1 MGGAQIRIMQR
12 LGAGRNLSLGELELA
27 KIGAERYDF
36 SDPYHLALTVSWGWF
51 LAAIG
56 VLYGA
61 INIVFATLYFLKPG
75 SVAHA
80 HPGSLLDPF
89 FFSIETFAT
98 VGYGEMYPADAY
110 SHWVAGLEIVVGM
123 AFTAIVT
130 GLIFVRFSKPRAK
143 ILYAEQPAVS
153 LHDGVPTLMIRFANG
168 RMNVLSDASIR
179 LSALV
184 RTVSVEGHVF
194 RRAVDLNLTNSRLAI
209 FAMTVT
215 AMHVIDEQSPL
226 HGLTPE
232 QMIEDNIRLF
242 LTVEVH
248 DPALGV
254 SVRDLQYYRA
264 DQIAFGMRYADAISR
279 DDQGRTLADLRRISL
294 LEPDV

>member
-1 MGGAQIRIMQR
+1 MGGAQIRVMRR
-12 LGAGRNLSLGELELA
+12 LGVGRNLSLGEPEFA
-27 KIGAERYDF
+27 KIGARAYDF
-36 SDPYHLALTVSWGWF
+36 SDPYHLALTVGWGWF
-51 LAAIG
+51 LGAVG
-56 VLYGA
+56 LLYGA
-61 INIVFATLYFLKPG
+61 INVLFATAYFLKPG
-75 SVAHA
+75 SITNA

-143 ILYAEQPAVS
+143 ILYAEQPVVA
-153 LHDGVPTLMIRFANG
+153 LHDGQPTLMIRFANG
-168 RMNVLSDASIR
+168 RMNVLSDAAIR

-184 RTVSVEGHVF
+184 RSVSTEGHVF

-215 AMHVIDEQSPL
+215 VMHVLDEQSPL
-226 HGLTPE
+226 SGLTAE
-232 QMIEDNIRLF
+232 QMSADGMRLF
-242 LTVEVH
+242 LTVEAH

-294 LEPDV
+294 LEPDI

>member
-1 MGGAQIRIMQR
+1 MGGAQIRIMR
-12 LGAGRNLSLGELELA
+12 RGGAGRNLSLGELELA
-27 KIGAERYDF
+27 KIGADKYDF

-51 LAAIG
+51 LAGAG
-56 VLYGA
+56 LLYGA
-61 INIVFATLYFLKPG
+61 INLVFATAYFLKPG
-75 SVAHA
+75 SITNA

-110 SHWVAGLEIVVGM
+110 SHWVAGLEIMVGM

-143 ILYAEQPAVS
+143 ILYADRPVVAM
-153 LHDGVPTLMIRFANG
+153 HDGRPTLMLRFANG
-168 RMNVLSDASIR
+168 RMNVLSDATIR

-184 RTVSVEGHVF
+184 RTVSSEGHVF
-194 RRAVDLNLTNSRLAI
+194 RRGVDLHLTSSRMAI
-209 FAMTVT
+209 FAMTAT
-215 AMHVIDEQSPL
+215 SMHVLDEHSPL
-226 HGLTPE
+226 FGLTSE
-232 QMIEDNIRLF
+232 QMIADDVRLF

-264 DQIAFGMRYADAISR
+264 EQIAFGMRYADAISR

>member
-1 MGGAQIRIMQR
+1 VGGAQIRVMR
-12 LGAGRNLSLGELELA
+12 RVGFGRNVSLGEPEYA
-27 KIGAERYDF
+27 KIGARIYDF
-36 SDPYHLALTVSWGWF
+36 SDPYHLALTVGWGWF
-51 LAAIG
+51 LGAVG
-56 VLYGA
+56 LLYGA
-61 INIVFATLYFLKPG
+61 INVLFATAYFLKPG
-75 SVAHA
+75 SITNA

-143 ILYAEQPAVS
+143 ILYAEQPVVA
-153 LHDGVPTLMIRFANG
+153 LHDGQPTLMIRFANG
-168 RMNVLSDASIR
+168 RMNVLSGAAIR

-184 RTVSVEGHVF
+184 RSVSTEGHVF

-215 AMHVIDEQSPL
+215 VMHVLDEQSPL
-226 HGLTPE
+226 SGLTPE
-232 QMIEDNIRLF
+232 QMIDDGMRLF
-242 LTVEVH
+242 LTVEAH

-294 LEPDV
+294 LEPDI

>member
-1 MGGAQIRIMQR
+1 MGGAQIRIFR
-12 LGAGRNLSLGELELA
+12 RGGPSRSLSLAELQLA
-27 KIGAERYDF
+27 KIGASTYDF

-51 LAAIG
+51 LAG
-56 VLYGA
+56 VGALYGV
-61 INIVFATLYFLKPG
+61 INLVFATAYFLKPG
-75 SVAHA
+75 SIAHA

-130 GLIFVRFSKPRAK
+130 GLIFVRFSKPRARV
-143 ILYAEQPAVS
+143 IYAERPVVTR
-153 LHDGVPTLMIRFANG
+153 HDGKPTLMIRFANG
-168 RMNVLSDASIR
+168 RAIVLTDASIR
-179 LSALV
+179 LSALI
-184 RTVSVEGHVF
+184 RTVSEEGHVF
-194 RRAVDLNLTNSRLAI
+194 RRAVDLRLVNSRLAI

-215 AMHVIDEQSPL
+215 SMHVIDEHSPL
-226 HGLTPE
+226 HGLTAE
-232 QMIEDNIRLF
+232 QMIEDDVRLF

-254 SVRDLQYYRA
+254 SVRDLQYYQA
-264 DQIAFGMRYADAISR
+264 EQVAFGMRYADAISR
-279 DDQGRTLADLRRISL
+279 DEQGRTLADLRRISL
-294 LEPDV
+294 LESDT

>member
-1 MGGAQIRIMQR
+1 MGGAQIRIMR
-12 LGAGRNLSLGELELA
+12 RGGSGRNLSLAELQLA
-27 KIGAERYDF
+27 KIGDDRFDF

-51 LAAIG
+51 LAG
-56 VLYGA
+56 TGLLYGA
-61 INIVFATLYFLKPG
+61 INLVFATAYFLKPG
-75 SVAHA
+75 SITNA

-110 SHWVAGLEIVVGM
+110 SHWVAGLEIMVGM

-143 ILYAEQPAVS
+143 ILYADRPVVAM
-153 LHDGVPTLMIRFANG
+153 HDGRPTLMLRFANG
-168 RMNVLSDASIR
+168 RMNVLSDATIR

-184 RTVSVEGHVF
+184 RTVSSEGHVF
-194 RRAVDLNLTNSRLAI
+194 RRGVDLHLTSSRMAI
-209 FAMTVT
+209 FAMTAT
-215 AMHVIDEQSPL
+215 SMHVLDEHSPL
-226 HGLTPE
+226 FGLTSE
-232 QMIEDNIRLF
+232 QMIADDVRLF

-264 DQIAFGMRYADAISR
+264 EQIAFGMRYADAISR

>member
-1 MGGAQIRIMQR
+1 MGGAQIRIMRRQ
-12 LGAGRNLSLGELELA
+12 GAGRDVSLGELELA

-36 SDPYHLALTVSWGWF
+36 SDPYHLALTVGWGWF
-51 LAAIG
+51 LVAIG
-56 VLYGA
+56 LLYGA
-61 INIVFATLYFLKPG
+61 INIVFAVAYFLKPG
-75 SVAHA
+75 SIAHA

-110 SHWVAGLEIVVGM
+110 SHWMSGLEIVVGM

-143 ILYAEQPAVS
+143 ILYAERPAVS

-168 RMNVLSDASIR
+168 RMNVLSDAHIR

-215 AMHVIDEQSPL
+215 AMHMIDEQSPL
-226 HGLTPE
+226 YGLTPE

-264 DQIAFGMRYADAISR
+264 EQIAFGMRYADAISR

>member
-1 MGGAQIRIMQR
+1 MGGAQIRIMR
-12 LGAGRNLSLGELELA
+12 RGGTGRDLSLGELKLA
-27 KIGAERYDF
+27 KIGAERFDF

-51 LAAIG
+51 LAG
-56 VLYGA
+56 VGLLYGA
-61 INIVFATLYFLKPG
+61 INLIFATAYFLKPG
-75 SVAHA
+75 SITNA

-153 LHDGVPTLMIRFANG
+153 VHDGHPTLMIRFANG

-179 LSALV
+179 LSALI
-184 RTVSVEGHVF
+184 RSVSAEGHVF

-215 AMHVIDEQSPL
+215 VMHVLDEQSPL
-226 HGLTPE
+226 FGLTAE
-232 QMIEDNIRLF
+232 QMIEDDVRLF

-264 DQIAFGMRYADAISR
+264 EQIAFGMRYADAIGR

-294 LEPDV
+294 LEPDE

>member
-1 MGGAQIRIMQR
+1 VGGAQIRVMR
-12 LGAGRNLSLGELELA
+12 RVGVGRNVSLGEPEFA
-27 KIGAERYDF
+27 KIGARTYDF
-36 SDPYHLALTVSWGWF
+36 SDPYHLALTVGWGWF
-51 LAAIG
+51 LGAVG
-56 VLYGA
+56 LLYGA
-61 INIVFATLYFLKPG
+61 INVLFATAYFLKPG
-75 SVAHA
+75 SITNA

-143 ILYAEQPAVS
+143 ILYAEQPVVA
-153 LHDGVPTLMIRFANG
+153 LHDGQPTLMIRFANG
-168 RMNVLSDASIR
+168 RMNVLSGAAIR

-184 RTVSVEGHVF
+184 RSVSTEGHVF

-215 AMHVIDEQSPL
+215 TMHVIDEQSPL
-226 HGLTPE
+226 FGLTPQ
-232 QMIEDNIRLF
+232 QMIDDGMRLF
-242 LTVEVH
+242 LTVEAH

>member
-1 MGGAQIRIMQR
+1 VGGAQIRVMR
-12 LGAGRNLSLGELELA
+12 RVGFGRNVSLGEPEYA
-27 KIGAERYDF
+27 KIGARIYDF
-36 SDPYHLALTVSWGWF
+36 SDPYHLALTVGWGWF
-51 LAAIG
+51 LGAVG
-56 VLYGA
+56 LLYGA
-61 INIVFATLYFLKPG
+61 INVLFATAYFLKPG
-75 SVAHA
+75 SITNA

-143 ILYAEQPAVS
+143 ILYAEQPVVA
-153 LHDGVPTLMIRFANG
+153 LHDGQPTLMIRFANG
-168 RMNVLSDASIR
+168 RMNVLSGAAIR

-184 RTVSVEGHVF
+184 RSVSTEGHVF

-215 AMHVIDEQSPL
+215 VMHVLDEQSPL
-226 HGLTPE
+226 SGLTPE
-232 QMIEDNIRLF
+232 QMIDDGMRLF
-242 LTVEVH
+242 LTVEAH

>member
-1 MGGAQIRIMQR
+1 MGGAQIRIMR
-12 LGAGRNLSLGELELA
+12 RSGGGRDLSLGELELA
-27 KIGAERYDF
+27 KIGAARFDF

-56 VLYGA
+56 VLYGV
-61 INIVFATLYFLKPG
+61 INVIFATAYFLRPG
-75 SVAHA
+75 CITNA

-110 SHWVAGLEIVVGM
+110 SHWVAGLEIMVGM

-153 LHDGVPTLMIRFANG
+153 MHDGHPTLMIRFANG
-168 RMNVLSDASIR
+168 RMNVLSDATIR

-184 RTVSVEGHVF
+184 RSVSSEGHVF
-194 RRAVDLNLTNSRLAI
+194 RRGVDLHLVNSRLAI

-215 AMHVIDEQSPL
+215 AMHVIDENSPL
-226 HGLTPE
+226 FGLSPE
-232 QMIEDNIRLF
+232 QMIEDGVRLF

-254 SVRDLQYYRA
+254 SVRDLQYYGA
-264 DQIAFGMRYADAISR
+264 AQIAFGMRYADAISR

-294 LEPDV
+294 MEPDV